1 IDMFYLSTFH
11 GGSDDSWAPT
21 NDVFVRYDNFVVST
35 DSIPV
40 ANVKPGASGEEESSA
55 IKPAL
60 PNNRDGSRVG
70 DYVGKRS
77 AKRPGETPKY
87 FKNEKDFN
95 AKGQQQ

>member
-1 IDMFYLSTFH
+1 
-11 GGSDDSWAPT
+11 SWAPA

-35 DSIPV
+35 DSLPV
-40 ANVKPGASGEEESSA
+40 AIVKPGESGEDVVSPEDGSSA